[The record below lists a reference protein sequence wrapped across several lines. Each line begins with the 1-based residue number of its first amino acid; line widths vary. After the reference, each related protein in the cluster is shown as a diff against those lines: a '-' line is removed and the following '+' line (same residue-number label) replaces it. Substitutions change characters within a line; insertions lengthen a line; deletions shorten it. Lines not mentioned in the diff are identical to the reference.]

1 MYCTCPSMRSCLPTI
16 VEPTKYV
23 ETTRSIN
30 GVGVHQVS
38 TNYHVQTKNHPIAP
52 ECDAI
57 DNEMSSGDP
66 YDLSNKQDAV
76 SQDTSISC
84 YLTGQ
89 ADTSLYLLRTGVP
102 DHSKVS

>member
-1 MYCTCPSMRSCLPTI
+1 MRSCLPTI

-38 TNYHVQTKNHPIAP
+38 TNYQVETKNHLIAP

-66 YDLSNKQDAV
+66 YDLSNNRMQYHRTHLSAAI
-76 SQDTSISC
+76 SQ
-84 YLTGQ
+84 G
-89 ADTSLYLLRTGVP
+89 R
-102 DHSKVS
+102 HSNPCIF

>member
-1 MYCTCPSMRSCLPTI
+1 MRSCLPTI

-30 GVGVHQVS
+30 GVGKYSQES
-38 TNYHVQTKNHPIAP
+38 TNYQVETKNHLIAP

-57 DNEMSSGDP
+57 DNELSSGDP
-66 YDLSNKQDAV
+66 YDQINKQDAV

-89 ADTSLYLLRTGVP
+89 ADTSLYLLRTGMP

>member
-1 MYCTCPSMRSCLPTI
+1 MRSCLPTI

-38 TNYHVQTKNHPIAP
+38 TNYHVETKNHPIAP

-66 YDLSNKQDAV
+66 YDKQDAV

-89 ADTSLYLLRTGVP
+89 AITSLYLLRTGMP

>member
-1 MYCTCPSMRSCLPTI
+1 MRSCLPTI

-38 TNYHVQTKNHPIAP
+38 TYYQVETMNHLIAP

-57 DNEMSSGDP
+57 DNELSSGDP
-66 YDLSNKQDAV
+66 YDQINKQDAV

-89 ADTSLYLLRTGVP
+89 ADTSLYLLRTGMP

>member
-1 MYCTCPSMRSCLPTI
+1 M
-16 VEPTKYV
+16 EPIKYV
-23 ETTRSIN
+23 ETTGSIN

-38 TNYHVQTKNHPIAP
+38 TNYHVETKNHPIAP